1 MSDAEHSAWSFFL
14 PQYTLEQALL
24 SASQE
29 IEMNADNPAA
39 IQSVVLQRDD
49 LQNGLLS
56 TCRELSRATA
66 VSTWIFLG
74 ATWIRTGGTVLG
86 TAAG

>member
-1 MSDAEHSAWSFFL
+1 MQSSLL

-39 IQSVVLQRDD
+39 IQTVVLQRDD

-66 VSTWIFLG
+66 VSALTSLE
-74 ATWIRTGGTVLG
+74 AAWIRAWGHSTRRLRQDNH
-86 TAAG
+86 

>member
-1 MSDAEHSAWSFFL
+1 M
-14 PQYTLEQALL
+14 L

-39 IQSVVLQRDD
+39 IQTVVLQRDD

-66 VSTWIFLG
+66 VSSRVSFL
-74 ATWIRTGGTVLG
+74 
-86 TAAG
+86 AGMQFFFFFDLIYIILIGLSVGFFFIITKF

>member
-1 MSDAEHSAWSFFL
+1 MMQNIKKLFSLL

-29 IEMNADNPAA
+29 IQMNEENPAA
-39 IQSVVLQRDD
+39 IQNVILQRDD

-56 TCRELSRATA
+56 TCREVSRATA
-66 VSTWIFLG
+66 VRKCHYFSLV
-74 ATWIRTGGTVLG
+74 RL
-86 TAAG
+86 AGVFK

>member
-1 MSDAEHSAWSFFL
+1 M
-14 PQYTLEQALL
+14 L

-39 IQSVVLQRDD
+39 IQTVVLQRDD

-66 VSTWIFLG
+66 VSSKVSFL
-74 ATWIRTGGTVLG
+74 
-86 TAAG
+86 AGMQFFFFFFDLIYIILIGLSVGFFFIITKF